1 MKLKRTT
8 PLLALAAAAALA
20 GLSAAAALL
29 AQRPATA
36 VEPTASPSRADG
48 RVATVESREVADVY
62 VADAVIEAV
71 RQATVSAQIAGQITR
86 LYADAGDRV
95 RRGQLL
101 ATIDTRETD
110 AQVAA
115 SRAGLAQAE
124 AQLEQARLHFERTA
138 SLVKSGFVSQAALD
152 QAQADYRAAQ
162 ARVEV
167 ARAGA
172 STASTARSFAE
183 VRAPFDGV
191 VGRRLADV
199 GDLAVA
205 GRPIFDVHAPG
216 ALRAV
221 GSVPQFVLPQVAG
234 VRQASVKVPTQTEAI
249 AATQVTVLPAADARL
264 LSTQVRAELPANL
277 PPGVVPGTAAKIL
290 LPVGTTRRLAVPA
303 AAVVRRGELTLATVV
318 AADGR
323 TSLRQIRVGDA
334 VDDGWIEVLAGLDA
348 GERVALDPLAA
359 R

>member
-1 MKLKRTT
+1 MKKRT
-8 PLLALAAAAALA
+8 LIALAALAAGAVLA
-20 GLSAAAALL
+20 AGAARL
-29 AQRPATA
+29 AQRPAAA
-36 VEPTASPSRADG
+36 VETPAPPPRVDG
-48 RVATVESREVADVY
+48 RAIPVEWREVADVY
-62 VADAVIEAV
+62 AAEAVIEAV

-95 RRGQLL
+95 RRGQVL

-110 AQVAA
+110 ARVA
-115 SRAGLAQAE
+115 STRAGVAQAE

-152 QAQADYRAAQ
+152 QSQADFRAAQ
-162 ARVEV
+162 AALEV
-167 ARAGA
+167 ARAGV
-172 STASTARSFAE
+172 SSASTARSFAE
-183 VRAPFDGV
+183 LRAPFDGV
-191 VGRRLADV
+191 VSRRLADA

-205 GRPIFDVHAPG
+205 GRPIFELHAPG

-234 VRQASVKVPTQTEAI
+234 VRQASVRVSALPEAV

-277 PPGVVPGTAAKIL
+277 PSGVVPGTAAKIL
-290 LPVGTTRRLAVPA
+290 LPLGTTRRLVMPSG
-303 AAVVRRGELTLATVV
+303 AVVRRGELTLATVV
-318 AADGR
+318 GADGR
-323 TSLRQIRVGDA
+323 RSLRQIRIGEA
-334 VDDGWIEVLAGLDA
+334 VDDGWVEVLAGLDA